1 MFAGAGTVLNILTIV
16 IGGALGVFIGA
27 KISERLRNLV
37 TDVLGCVTI
46 ISAADALSAYW
57 DVELQESMPK
67 GWVILVVIFSLLF
80 GALIGSALAIE
91 DRLEFLG
98 NKLKSRFSKNGSSNF
113 VEGFVSAS
121 LIFAIG
127 PLAILGSISDGMGT
141 GIDQLVLKSTLDGF
155 AALAFAA
162 SLGWGVALSALPVGI
177 YQFAWTAV
185 GLFLG
190 AILTN
195 YQVSAM
201 TAVGGIL
208 LIGISL
214 RLLRIKQIAVGNL
227 LPALALAP
235 FIRASS
241 SSICLKGFSVDYKSV
256 FNITSYGSIV
266 GGIYIVGLNYLDI
279 ANNIVFTAKIKHLL
293 QFSYSANH

>member
-1 MFAGAGTVLNILTIV
+1 MFTGAGTVLNILTIV

-37 TDVLGCVTI
+37 TDVLGSVTI

-57 DVELQESMPK
+57 DIELQESMPK
-67 GWVILVVIFSLLF
+67 GWIILVVIFSLLI

-91 DRLEFLG
+91 DRLESFG
-98 NKLKSRFSKNGSSNF
+98 NKLKSRFSKNSSSNF

-195 YQVSAM
+195 YQVAAM

-227 LPALALAP
+227 LPALAMAPLFALA
-235 FIRASS
+235 A
-241 SSICLKGFSVDYKSV
+241 
-256 FNITSYGSIV
+256 
-266 GGIYIVGLNYLDI
+266 
-279 ANNIVFTAKIKHLL
+279 H
-293 QFSYSANH
+293 QFV

>member
-1 MFAGAGTVLNILTIV
+1 MFTGAGTVLNILTIV

-27 KISERLRNLV
+27 KISEKLRNLV

-67 GWVILVVIFSLLF
+67 GWVILVVIFSLLV

-98 NKLKSRFSKNGSSNF
+98 DKLKSRFSKNGSSNF

-177 YQFAWTAV
+177 YQFSWTAV

-195 YQVSAM
+195 YQVAAM

-235 FIRASS
+235 LFA
-241 SSICLKGFSVDYKSV
+241 L
-256 FNITSYGSIV
+256 
-266 GGIYIVGLNYLDI
+266 
-279 ANNIVFTAKIKHLL
+279 AAH
-293 QFSYSANH
+293 QFV

>member
-1 MFAGAGTVLNILTIV
+1 MFPGFGTVLNILAII
-16 IGGALGVFIGA
+16 IGGTLGVFIGGR
-27 KISERLRNLV
+27 ISEKLRNLI

-57 DVELQESMPK
+57 DKDLQDAMPQ
-67 GWVILVVIFSLLF
+67 GWVILVVVFSLLA
-80 GALIGSALAIE
+80 GAVIGSLLRIE
-91 DRLEFLG
+91 ERLENFG
-98 NKLKSRFSKNGSSNF
+98 IKLKTRFSNDSGSNF

-155 AALAFAA
+155 TSLAFAA
-162 SLGWGVALSALPVGI
+162 SLGWGVALSSLPVGI
-177 YQFAWTAV
+177 YQFAWTAI

-190 AILTN
+190 SILTN

-208 LIGISL
+208 LVGISL

-235 FIRASS
+235 
-241 SSICLKGFSVDYKSV
+241 
-256 FNITSYGSIV
+256 
-266 GGIYIVGLNYLDI
+266 
-279 ANNIVFTAKIKHLL
+279 LL
-293 QFSYSANH
+293 ALAAHQFV

>member
-27 KISERLRNLV
+27 KISEKLRNLV

-67 GWVILVVIFSLLF
+67 GWVILVVIFSLLI
-80 GALIGSALAIE
+80 GALIGSTLAIE

-98 NKLKSRFSKNGSSNF
+98 VKLKSRFSKNGSSNF

-195 YQVSAM
+195 YQVAAM

-235 FIRASS
+235 LFA
-241 SSICLKGFSVDYKSV
+241 L
-256 FNITSYGSIV
+256 
-266 GGIYIVGLNYLDI
+266 
-279 ANNIVFTAKIKHLL
+279 AAH
-293 QFSYSANH
+293 QFV

>member
-1 MFAGAGTVLNILTIV
+1 MFTGMGTVLNILTIV

-27 KISERLRNLV
+27 KISEKLRNLV

-57 DVELQESMPK
+57 DADLQKSMPK
-67 GWVILVVIFSLLF
+67 GWVILVLIFSLLV

-91 DRLEFLG
+91 ERLEAIG
-98 NKLKSRFSKNGSSNF
+98 EKLKTRFSKNSSSNF

-177 YQFAWTAV
+177 YQFAWTAI

-190 AILTN
+190 AILTS
-195 YQVSAM
+195 YQVAAM

-208 LIGISL
+208 LVGISL

-227 LPALALAP
+227 LPALSLAPLFALA
-235 FIRASS
+235 A
-241 SSICLKGFSVDYKSV
+241 
-256 FNITSYGSIV
+256 
-266 GGIYIVGLNYLDI
+266 
-279 ANNIVFTAKIKHLL
+279 H
-293 QFSYSANH
+293 QFV

>member
-1 MFAGAGTVLNILTIV
+1 MFAGAGTVLNIATIV
-16 IGGALGVFIGA
+16 IGGTLGVFIGSR
-27 KISERLRNLV
+27 ISEKLRNLI

-57 DVELQESMPK
+57 SRDLQASMPK
-67 GWVILVVIFSLLF
+67 GWVILVVIFSLLL
-80 GALIGSALAIE
+80 GALLGSFIGIE
-91 DRLEFLG
+91 DRLEKFG
-98 NKLKSRFSKNGSSNF
+98 ERLKSRFSKESGSNF

-127 PLAILGSISDGMGT
+127 PLAILGSISDGMRT

-155 AALAFAA
+155 AAMAFAA
-162 SLGWGVALSALPVGI
+162 SLGWGVVLSSIPVGI
-177 YQFAWTAV
+177 YQFSWTAV

-190 AILTN
+190 SILAN
-195 YQVSAM
+195 YQIAAM

-227 LPALALAP
+227 LPALAFAPLLAL
-235 FIRASS
+235 A
-241 SSICLKGFSVDYKSV
+241 
-256 FNITSYGSIV
+256 
-266 GGIYIVGLNYLDI
+266 
-279 ANNIVFTAKIKHLL
+279 AH
-293 QFSYSANH
+293 QFV

>member
-1 MFAGAGTVLNILTIV
+1 MFTGAGTVLNILTIV

-27 KISERLRNLV
+27 KISEKLRNLV

-67 GWVILVVIFSLLF
+67 GWVILVVIFSLLV

-91 DRLEFLG
+91 DRLELVG

-177 YQFAWTAV
+177 YQFAWTSV

-195 YQVSAM
+195 YQVAAM

-235 FIRASS
+235 LFA
-241 SSICLKGFSVDYKSV
+241 L
-256 FNITSYGSIV
+256 
-266 GGIYIVGLNYLDI
+266 
-279 ANNIVFTAKIKHLL
+279 AAH
-293 QFSYSANH
+293 QFV

>member
-1 MFAGAGTVLNILTIV
+1 MFAGAGTVLNILTII

-235 FIRASS
+235 LFA
-241 SSICLKGFSVDYKSV
+241 L
-256 FNITSYGSIV
+256 
-266 GGIYIVGLNYLDI
+266 
-279 ANNIVFTAKIKHLL
+279 AAH
-293 QFSYSANH
+293 QFV

>member
-1 MFAGAGTVLNILTIV
+1 MGTVLNILTIV

-27 KISERLRNLV
+27 KISEKLRNLV

-67 GWVILVVIFSLLF
+67 GWVILVVIFSLLV

-190 AILTN
+190 AILTS
-195 YQVSAM
+195 YQVAAM

-235 FIRASS
+235 LFA
-241 SSICLKGFSVDYKSV
+241 L
-256 FNITSYGSIV
+256 
-266 GGIYIVGLNYLDI
+266 
-279 ANNIVFTAKIKHLL
+279 AAH
-293 QFSYSANH
+293 QFV

>member
-1 MFAGAGTVLNILTIV
+1 MFTGSGTVLNILTIV

-27 KISERLRNLV
+27 KISEKLRNLV

-67 GWVILVVIFSLLF
+67 GWVILVVIFSLLV

-195 YQVSAM
+195 YQVAAM

-235 FIRASS
+235 LFA
-241 SSICLKGFSVDYKSV
+241 
-256 FNITSYGSIV
+256 
-266 GGIYIVGLNYLDI
+266 I
-279 ANNIVFTAKIKHLL
+279 AAH
-293 QFSYSANH
+293 QFV

>member
-1 MFAGAGTVLNILTIV
+1 MFTGAGTVLNILTIV

-27 KISERLRNLV
+27 KISEKLRNLV

-67 GWVILVVIFSLLF
+67 GWVILVVIFSLLV

-98 NKLKSRFSKNGSSNF
+98 NKLKNRFSKNGSSNF

-127 PLAILGSISDGMGT
+127 PLAILGSISDGMGN

-195 YQVSAM
+195 YQVAAM

-235 FIRASS
+235 LFA
-241 SSICLKGFSVDYKSV
+241 L
-256 FNITSYGSIV
+256 
-266 GGIYIVGLNYLDI
+266 
-279 ANNIVFTAKIKHLL
+279 AAH
-293 QFSYSANH
+293 QFV

>member
-27 KISERLRNLV
+27 KISEKLRNLV

-67 GWVILVVIFSLLF
+67 GWVILVVIFSLLV

-98 NKLKSRFSKNGSSNF
+98 NKLKSWFSKNGSSNF

-195 YQVSAM
+195 YQVAAM

-235 FIRASS
+235 LFA
-241 SSICLKGFSVDYKSV
+241 L
-256 FNITSYGSIV
+256 
-266 GGIYIVGLNYLDI
+266 
-279 ANNIVFTAKIKHLL
+279 AAH
-293 QFSYSANH
+293 QFV

>member
-1 MFAGAGTVLNILTIV
+1 MFPGIGTVINICSIIV
-16 IGGALGVFIGA
+16 GSLLGVLIG
-27 KISERLRNLV
+27 KKLGDKLRTLI
-37 TDVLGCVTI
+37 TDVLGCITA
-46 ISAADALSAYW
+46 ISAADALAAYW
-57 DVELQESMPK
+57 SKDLQSSMPD
-67 GWVILVVIFSLLF
+67 GWPILVIVFSLLG
-80 GALIGSALAIE
+80 GAIIGNWMRLE
-91 DRLEFLG
+91 DRLENLG
-98 NKLKSRFSKNGSSNF
+98 IRLRDKFAKNNSSSF

-121 LIFAIG
+121 LIFVIG

-177 YQFAWTAV
+177 YQFSWTAV

-195 YQVSAM
+195 YQVAAM

-235 FIRASS
+235 LFA
-241 SSICLKGFSVDYKSV
+241 L
-256 FNITSYGSIV
+256 
-266 GGIYIVGLNYLDI
+266 
-279 ANNIVFTAKIKHLL
+279 AAH
-293 QFSYSANH
+293 QFV

>member
-1 MFAGAGTVLNILTIV
+1 MFAGAGTVLNILTII

-57 DVELQESMPK
+57 DIELQESMPK
-67 GWVILVVIFSLLF
+67 GWIILVVIFSLLI

-91 DRLEFLG
+91 DRLESIG
-98 NKLKSRFSKNGSSNF
+98 NKLKSRFSKNSSSNF

-195 YQVSAM
+195 YQVAAM

-227 LPALALAP
+227 LPALAMAPLFALA
-235 FIRASS
+235 A
-241 SSICLKGFSVDYKSV
+241 
-256 FNITSYGSIV
+256 
-266 GGIYIVGLNYLDI
+266 
-279 ANNIVFTAKIKHLL
+279 H
-293 QFSYSANH
+293 QFV

>member
-1 MFAGAGTVLNILTIV
+1 MFPGFGTVLNILAII
-16 IGGALGVFIGA
+16 IGGTLGVFIGGR
-27 KISERLRNLV
+27 ISEKLRNLI
-37 TDVLGCVTI
+37 TDILGCVTV

-57 DVELQESMPK
+57 DQDLQDAMPK
-67 GWVILVVIFSLLF
+67 GWVILVVVFSLLV
-80 GALIGSALAIE
+80 GAVIGSLLRIE
-91 DRLEFLG
+91 DRLENFGL
-98 NKLKSRFSKNGSSNF
+98 NLKTRFSKDGGSNF

-155 AALAFAA
+155 TSLAFAA
-162 SLGWGVALSALPVGI
+162 SLGWGVALSSLPVGI
-177 YQFAWTAV
+177 YQFAWTAI

-190 AILTN
+190 SILTN
-195 YQVSAM
+195 YQISAM

-208 LIGISL
+208 LVGIAL

-235 FIRASS
+235 
-241 SSICLKGFSVDYKSV
+241 
-256 FNITSYGSIV
+256 
-266 GGIYIVGLNYLDI
+266 
-279 ANNIVFTAKIKHLL
+279 LL
-293 QFSYSANH
+293 ALAAHQFV

>member
-1 MFAGAGTVLNILTIV
+1 MFTGAGTVLNILTIV

-27 KISERLRNLV
+27 KISEKLRNLV

-67 GWVILVVIFSLLF
+67 GWVILVVIFSLLV
-80 GALIGSALAIE
+80 GALLGSALAIE

-195 YQVSAM
+195 YQVAAM

-235 FIRASS
+235 LFA
-241 SSICLKGFSVDYKSV
+241 L
-256 FNITSYGSIV
+256 
-266 GGIYIVGLNYLDI
+266 
-279 ANNIVFTAKIKHLL
+279 AAH
-293 QFSYSANH
+293 QFV

>member
-227 LPALALAP
+227 LPALASAPLFALA
-235 FIRASS
+235 A
-241 SSICLKGFSVDYKSV
+241 
-256 FNITSYGSIV
+256 
-266 GGIYIVGLNYLDI
+266 
-279 ANNIVFTAKIKHLL
+279 H
-293 QFSYSANH
+293 QFV

>member
-1 MFAGAGTVLNILTIV
+1 MFTGMGTVLNILTIV

-27 KISERLRNLV
+27 KISEKLRNLV

-57 DVELQESMPK
+57 DADLQKSMPK
-67 GWVILVVIFSLLF
+67 GWVILVLIFSLLI

-91 DRLEFLG
+91 ERLEAIG
-98 NKLKSRFSKNGSSNF
+98 EKLKTRFSKNSSSNF

-177 YQFAWTAV
+177 YQFAWTAI

-190 AILTN
+190 AILTS
-195 YQVSAM
+195 YQVAAM

-208 LIGISL
+208 LVGISL

-235 FIRASS
+235 LFA
-241 SSICLKGFSVDYKSV
+241 L
-256 FNITSYGSIV
+256 
-266 GGIYIVGLNYLDI
+266 
-279 ANNIVFTAKIKHLL
+279 AAH
-293 QFSYSANH
+293 QFV

>member
-1 MFAGAGTVLNILTIV
+1 MFTGSGTVLNILTIV

-27 KISERLRNLV
+27 KISEKLRNLV

-67 GWVILVVIFSLLF
+67 GWVILVVIFSLLV

-195 YQVSAM
+195 YQVAAM

-235 FIRASS
+235 LFA
-241 SSICLKGFSVDYKSV
+241 L
-256 FNITSYGSIV
+256 
-266 GGIYIVGLNYLDI
+266 
-279 ANNIVFTAKIKHLL
+279 AAH
-293 QFSYSANH
+293 QFA

>member
-1 MFAGAGTVLNILTIV
+1 MFTGAGTVLNILTIV
-16 IGGALGVFIGA
+16 IGGAFGVFIGA
-27 KISERLRNLV
+27 KISEKLRNLV

-67 GWVILVVIFSLLF
+67 GWVILVVIFSLLV

-190 AILTN
+190 AILTS
-195 YQVSAM
+195 YQVAAM

-235 FIRASS
+235 LFA
-241 SSICLKGFSVDYKSV
+241 L
-256 FNITSYGSIV
+256 
-266 GGIYIVGLNYLDI
+266 
-279 ANNIVFTAKIKHLL
+279 AAH
-293 QFSYSANH
+293 QFV

>member
-1 MFAGAGTVLNILTIV
+1 MFPGFGTVLNMLAII
-16 IGGALGVFIGA
+16 IGGTLGVFIGGR
-27 KISERLRNLV
+27 ISEKLRNLI

-57 DVELQESMPK
+57 DKDLQAAMPQ
-67 GWVILVVIFSLLF
+67 GWVILVVVFSLLA
-80 GALIGSALAIE
+80 GAVIGSLLRIE
-91 DRLEFLG
+91 DRLENFG
-98 NKLKSRFSKNGSSNF
+98 IKLKKRFSEDSGSNF

-155 AALAFAA
+155 TSLAFAA
-162 SLGWGVALSALPVGI
+162 SLGWGVALSSLPVGI
-177 YQFAWTAV
+177 YQFAWTAI

-190 AILTN
+190 SILTN

-208 LIGISL
+208 LVGISL

-235 FIRASS
+235 
-241 SSICLKGFSVDYKSV
+241 
-256 FNITSYGSIV
+256 
-266 GGIYIVGLNYLDI
+266 
-279 ANNIVFTAKIKHLL
+279 LL
-293 QFSYSANH
+293 ALAAHQFV

>member
-27 KISERLRNLV
+27 KISEKLRNLV

-46 ISAADALSAYW
+46 ISAAEALSAYW
-57 DVELQESMPK
+57 DVELQKSMPR
-67 GWVILVVIFSLLF
+67 GWVILVVIFSLLV

-91 DRLEFLG
+91 DRLELVG
-98 NKLKSRFSKNGSSNF
+98 NKLKSKFSKNSSSNF

-177 YQFAWTAV
+177 YQFAWTAI

-195 YQVSAM
+195 YQVAAM

-235 FIRASS
+235 LFA
-241 SSICLKGFSVDYKSV
+241 L
-256 FNITSYGSIV
+256 
-266 GGIYIVGLNYLDI
+266 
-279 ANNIVFTAKIKHLL
+279 AAH
-293 QFSYSANH
+293 QFV